1 MTAILFFSIAI
12 LFAYSFGAVSF
23 YLAGIC
29 SIEFYTEHFVEF
41 TKDILTLIGLATLM
55 IGIYS
60 ASEK

>member
-1 MTAILFFSIAI
+1 MTTVLFFLIAI
-12 LFAYSFGAVSF
+12 LFAYSVGAVSF

-29 SIEFYTEHFVEF
+29 SIEFFTEQAAEV
-41 TKDILTLIGLATLM
+41 TKNILALLGLATLM

>member
-1 MTAILFFSIAI
+1 MKAIFFSILAVYI
-12 LFAYSFGAVSF
+12 AYCVGAVGF

-29 SIEFYTEHFVEF
+29 SIEFFTEQAAEV
-41 TKDILTLIGLATLM
+41 TKNILALLGLATLM